1 MTNDTHNAAHTIMPA
16 LTYTSMPQ
24 LEYSEQ
30 RRKLYSC
37 LEEDEEDKGMHML
50 VIVLAMAFG
59 FLFGGVT
66 MFLLLV

>member
-1 MTNDTHNAAHTIMPA
+1 MTNDTHNAAHTVMPA

-24 LEYSEQ
+24 LEYPEH

-37 LEEDEEDKGMHML
+37 LEEDEEDKGMCML